1 MEPETEVVFISVFNL
16 GAIELAKNHLESL
29 KRQNI
34 DNYVAYVLDEESF
47 DILQEEGY
55 HVVWFKPENSTELSK
70 EKEDFGT
77 KLFNEFSYVR
87 YLIIQQLLKEGKAVW
102 YMDVDTVVLSD
113 LNLVYNFYAT
123 NLKKYDIILQDD
135 INMACTGCMLCFPT
149 EKTMDMLETTYSR
162 RNDEFNDQILLNTIV
177 QEKYALTSSSEY
189 ESQEKIAILLLSRME
204 FPNGLLV
211 FHPKHPNAQYAKLQ
225 EDFRSYRS
233 GGGRVYF
240 VHANW
245 MVGIDTKIS
254 ALKTLGAWFL

>member
-1 MEPETEVVFISVFNL
+1 MEPEPEVVFISVFNL

-34 DNYVAYVLDEESF
+34 DNYLAFCTDKESF

-55 HVVWFKPENSTELSK
+55 HVEYFSCQESIMNTDISK
-70 EKEDFGT
+70 EKEDFGSKSFDDIT
-77 KLFNEFSYVR
+77 FFRHLAILK
-87 YLIIQQLLKEGKAVW
+87 LLKEGKAVW

-113 LNLVYNFYAT
+113 LNLVYKYYAT
-123 NLKKYDIILQDD
+123 NMKKYDIILQDD
-135 INMACTGCMLCFPT
+135 INMACLGCMLCFPT
-149 EKTMDMLETTYSR
+149 EKTVEMLETTYNR
-162 RNDEFNDQILLNTIV
+162 RNDGFNDQILFNKIV
-177 QEKYALTSSSEY
+177 QEKGSSSETG
-189 ESQEKIAILLLSRME
+189 SQENIKLLLLNRME

-211 FHPKHPNAQYAKLQ
+211 FHPKHPNPQLAKLQ
-225 EDFRSYRS
+225 EDFRTYRS